1 MQLKFFLAYLGS
13 LYSDFQFFRFF
24 HINVKPLGSHSLK
37 LRTGC
42 HNSFKNVQNWG
53 INFGFAPKC
62 FNFEDLADSVKEFG
76 VVDIDFGVINIRLR
90 VINIRLRAITIRLRS
105 IAIRVWP
112 VSIVIIELGTFLV

>member
-1 MQLKFFLAYLGS
+1 LQLKFFLAYLGS

-90 VINIRLRAITIRLRS
+90 AITIRLRS